1 MLSNLPFQVLWRRA
15 LVILH
20 DLCWIP
26 LAVAIA
32 FWLRFNLEFIPPDAR
47 SAMSTMIV
55 IAIPVHAAT
64 FWFFGCYRGVWRF
77 ASMPDL
83 MRLSRAVLVGALL
96 TLTLHFAWD
105 RLDSVPRTA
114 AMLYPFI
121 LLGATGGARIVVRT
135 YKDLRIGGVVRP
147 GVRRALIIGA
157 GDSGELLYRGLQR
170 DASVAPVGFLD
181 DDPGKWGTEVHGLR
195 VQGAIKELGRFVR
208 KCRAD
213 VVIVAIPSISREALS
228 RVVTLASEA
237 GIECEVMPTIANYH
251 NAQDVIGELRPVT
264 TEDLLGRDPVCL
276 DEEAIA
282 SVVRGQTVMVTGGGG
297 SIGLELC
304 RRVIAHGAS
313 RVLVFDRNELNLYQA
328 EQSLVAEASTGR
340 FECLLG
346 DVCDAARIANVIAEY
361 QPSVVFHAAAFK
373 HVPLLENN
381 ALEALRNN
389 ALGSAIVAQA
399 AGEAGVAKF
408 VQVSTDKTVNPTNV
422 MGASKRVAEKLC
434 LGIARRYPD
443 TDYVIVRFGN
453 VLASAGSVIPL
464 FEQQI
469 REGGPVTVTHPE
481 VKRYFMTIEEAVG
494 LILQATSQSHGGEVY
509 VLDMGEP
516 LRIRELAENMIR
528 LSGRI
533 PGRDIEITYTGLR
546 PGEKLQE
553 ELFYRA
559 EQLYG
564 TRHPKLLL
572 ARDPGADQLDAG
584 RILAHCREALHAATE
599 ERALECLR
607 QWVPEFSRIG
617 HTQEAEQSVRLVK

>member
-1 MLSNLPFQVLWRRA
+1 MTSLPFQVLWRRA
-15 LVILH
+15 LVIVH

-26 LAVAIA
+26 LAIAIA
-32 FWLRFNLEFIPPDAR
+32 FWLRFNLESIPADALP
-47 SAMSTMIV
+47 AMWTMMV

-96 TLTLHFAWD
+96 TLALHFAWD
-105 RLDSVPRTA
+105 RLAAVPRTA
-114 AMLYPFI
+114 AMLYPFL
-121 LLGATGGARIVVRT
+121 LLGATGGARIVVRL
-135 YKDLRIGGVVRP
+135 YKDLRTGVATRP

-157 GDSGELLYRGLQR
+157 GESGELLYRGLQR
-170 DASVAPVGFLD
+170 EQSVTPVGFLD

-195 VQGAIKELGRFVR
+195 VQGGIARLGHFVR

-213 VVIVAIPSISREALS
+213 VVIVAIPSITRETLS

-237 GIECEVMPTIANYH
+237 GVECEVMPTVANYH

-264 TEDLLGRDPVCL
+264 TEDLLGRDPVSL
-276 DEEAIA
+276 DEKAIA
-282 SVVRGQTVMVTGGGG
+282 SVVAGRTVLVTGGGG

-304 RRVIAHGAS
+304 RRVLAHGAD

-328 EQSLVAEASTGR
+328 ERALLAESSTGR

-346 DVCDAARIANVIAEY
+346 DVCEAGRIARVLAQY
-361 QPSVVFHAAAFK
+361 RPSVVFHAAAFK
-373 HVPLLENN
+373 HVPLLESN

-389 ALGSAIVAQA
+389 TLGSAIVAEA
-399 AGEAGVAKF
+399 AGEAGVEKF

-434 LGIARRYPD
+434 LGIRGRYPG
-443 TDYVIVRFGN
+443 TEYVIVRFGN

-494 LILQATSQSHGGEVY
+494 LILQATGQSRGGEVY

-516 LRIRELAENMIR
+516 VLIRELAENMIR

-533 PGRDIEITYTGLR
+533 PGQDIEITYTGLR
-546 PGEKLQE
+546 PGEKLRE
-553 ELFYRA
+553 ELFYEA

-572 ARDPGADQLDAG
+572 ARDPEADQLDAD
-584 RILAHCREALHAATE
+584 RMLARCREAVQAATE
-599 ERALECLR
+599 ERALQCL
-607 QWVPEFSRIG
+607 QEWVPEFSRVG
-617 HTQEAEQSVRLVK
+617 HTDASSKPVRLVR